1 MDDKKLNAVAEL
13 LTEGWRLNRFTKNL
27 TRFADEKIQRKI
39 DNQVARFDK
48 KFFRAA
54 AELGLE
60 VVDFTGAEF
69 ETGLPVE
76 PINLA
81 DFAAE
86 ENLFVEAM
94 LEPTIKRTNSAEI
107 IKLGVAVLGR
117 RKT

>member
-1 MDDKKLNAVAEL
+1 
-13 LTEGWRLNRFTKNL
+13 
-27 TRFADEKIQRKI
+27 
-39 DNQVARFDK
+39 
-48 KFFRAA
+48 
-54 AELGLE
+54 
-60 VVDFTGAEF
+60 VDFTGAEF

-94 LEPTIKRTNSAEI
+94 LEPTIKPTNSAEI